1 MNKTIALV
9 LCTICLLLDQ
19 ALDAQESTA
28 ILQWEAHLPYQ
39 QGAWVTQSDDQV
51 IYSTELSV
59 FTIDKLDGSVDFL
72 SKVDGLS
79 DVGIDFVI
87 YDRVSDRLL
96 VVYSNSNMDVV
107 GEDIYNFPEILD
119 NNRIQGDK
127 SIRAVS
133 VSEEGVAYLSTAFGF
148 VELDLVN
155 LEYGETVFTSNLPV
169 SAVQAHEGNLYIATE
184 DGVYYVPDNG
194 SVNIKDV
201 SNWTLLDAASGL
213 PTLEPVTHLASFNG
227 DLYVSTIDRVF
238 RGEETFYE
246 TIANAPADNFVAYL
260 SSSTTHLAVAY
271 RPFSG
276 NRTSLRFYDTQ
287 GGFIDDDSG
296 CTSRS
301 RYCIV
306 DEQSR
311 PWYADEWESI
321 RMSEGIG
328 GACSKVRYNSPPGFA
343 TSNISTDE
351 DGNVYAASGGATD
364 DFGYNFTNRGFF
376 ILKDGA
382 WTTYNQDNVSIIGD
396 RNITNAFD
404 IVPVPGSSKVYVGSY
419 WAGVLEYDTETGDA
433 VLYDKDN
440 SSLQGTIGDAAR
452 TRVSGLRIDEDGNL
466 WVSNY
471 DAGSP
476 INVLTADGEWYA
488 FDAPNNKNSI
498 HEIAI
503 DESGYVWMVVSG
515 SDGGVVVYDP
525 GEDITSAADDRSR
538 FISLSN
544 SEISTGQ
551 VLSVAVDLDGDVWVG
566 TAEGPVV
573 FECGAGVFEDGCIGD
588 TRLVLQD
595 SIPAILLATE
605 QIRSV
610 AVDGANR
617 KWFGTRNGIFVQSP
631 DGETQELRYT
641 IDNSPLFDN
650 TIHDMHYDGVTGK
663 MWISTDLGLQAVRTT
678 TTDGVRRH
686 TPGNVYAF
694 PNPVQPGYDGPIAI
708 RGLVTD
714 ADVKITDLNG
724 RLVHETTAEGGQA
737 IWDGIDYA
745 GRRVDSG
752 VYLVFSAGAVG
763 FDEVDSFVTKIM
775 IIR

>member
-1 MNKTIALV
+1 MTIRYFF
-9 LCTICLLLDQ
+9 TMMILLLTGVL
-19 ALDAQESTA
+19 AAQESTA
-28 ILQWEAHLPYQ
+28 LLQWEAHLPYQ

-51 IYSTELSV
+51 IYCSELSV
-59 FTIDKLDGSVDFL
+59 FTIDKQDMSVDFL
-72 SKVDGLS
+72 SKVEGLS
-79 DVGIDFVI
+79 DVGVDFVA

-107 GEDIYNFPEILD
+107 GDEIYNFPEILE

-133 VSEEGVAYLSTAFGF
+133 ISDEGVAYLSTAFGF
-148 VELDLVN
+148 IELDMVN

-169 SAVQAHEGNLYIATE
+169 SAVQEHEGKLYIATE
-184 DGVYYVPDNG
+184 DGVYSVPDDG

-201 SNWTLLDAASGL
+201 SNWTLIDAASGL

-227 DLYVSTIDRVF
+227 NLYVSTIDRVF
-238 RGEETFYE
+238 VGEDQFFE
-246 TIANAPADNFVAYL
+246 TIANAPADNFIAYL
-260 SSSTTHLAVAY
+260 SSNPSHLALAF

-276 NRTSLRFYDTQ
+276 NRTSMRFYDRQ
-287 GGFIDDDSG
+287 GDFVDDNSG

-301 RYCIV
+301 RYAVV
-306 DEQSR
+306 DELGR
-311 PWYADEWESI
+311 PWYADEWEEI
-321 RMSEGIG
+321 RFADAIG
-328 GACSKVRYNSPPGFA
+328 GACSKIRYNSPPDFS

-364 DFGYNFTNRGFF
+364 DFAYNFTNRGFF
-376 ILKDGA
+376 ILKEGR
-382 WTTYNQDNVSIIGD
+382 WTTYNQDNVDIIGD

-404 IVPVPGSSKVYVGSY
+404 IVPVPNSSVVYMGSY

-433 VLYDKDN
+433 TLHDKDN

-452 TRVSGLRIDEDGNL
+452 TRVSGLRIDDDGNL

-476 INVLTADGEWYA
+476 INVRTPDGAWYA
-488 FDAPNNKNSI
+488 YDAPNGKNSI

-515 SDGGVVVYDP
+515 ADGGVVVYDP
-525 GEDITSAADDRSR
+525 GEDVTTAADDRSR

-605 QIRSV
+605 QIRTI

-631 DGETQELRYT
+631 DGETQEARYT
-641 IDNSPLFDN
+641 SDNSPLFDN
-650 TIHDMHYDGVTGK
+650 TISDMHYDGVTGK
-663 MWISTDLGLQAVRTT
+663 MWVSTDQGLQAIRTT
-678 TTDGVRRH
+678 TTEGERRH
-686 TPGNVYAF
+686 TPGSVYAF
-694 PNPVQPGYDGPIAI
+694 PNPVEPGYQGPIAI
-708 RGLVTD
+708 KGLVTD

-724 RLVHETTAEGGQA
+724 RLVFETTALGGQA
-737 IWDGIDYA
+737 VWDGTDYS
-745 GRRVDSG
+745 GRRVDTG

-763 FDEVDSFVTKIM
+763 FDEVDSYVTKIM
-775 IIR
+775 FIR